1 VKSSANVIWRLSGH
15 VAQARTEST
24 CRVALLHLDAT
35 QPVVLEGTAAVI
47 WDLIDGQRS
56 EQDIVAELEATFEDQ
71 SGQMQSQVEQ
81 FLASLEAQRLIE
93 ADHDASR

>member
-1 VKSSANVIWRLSGH
+1 MIWHHSGY
-15 VAQARTEST
+15 VAQVCTKPRA
-24 CRVALLHLDAT
+24 RVALLHLDAT

-56 EQDIVAELEATFEDQ
+56 EQDIFAELEATFEVQ
-71 SGQMQSQVEQ
+71 SGQMQAQVEG

-93 ADHDASR
+93 AASGASH